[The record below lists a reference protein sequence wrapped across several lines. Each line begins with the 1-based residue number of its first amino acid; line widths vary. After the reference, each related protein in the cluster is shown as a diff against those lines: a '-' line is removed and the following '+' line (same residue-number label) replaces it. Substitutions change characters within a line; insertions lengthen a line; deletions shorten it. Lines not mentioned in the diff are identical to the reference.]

1 MKLDRAGIDYI
12 VAVAADAGFVL
23 RKCET
28 TEEYRYAPEVTLTF
42 EQTREP
48 KPPEKPLFKDADVRG
63 LIAADQAAGL
73 AREAAREAKEKSAR
87 TLDE

>member
-12 VAVAADAGFVL
+12 VAVAADAGFKL
-23 RKCET
+23 RRCET
-28 TEEYRYAPEVTLTF
+28 TEEYEYHPKVTLLF

-48 KPPEKPLFKDADVRG
+48 KPPEEPIFQKG
-63 LIAADQAAGL
+63 ITHDQAAEL
-73 AREAAREAKEKSAR
+73 AKEAKEKSAR